1 MPVRTPRPDPSRPA
15 PDQSGFPPRNRSDV
29 ADVPGRAGGSAS
41 PDDRIEHPD
50 DGHEGATEDQVGD
63 RTGPGV
69 GYDQERRQ
77 VKDEGGVS

>member
-1 MPVRTPRPDPSRPA
+1 
-15 PDQSGFPPRNRSDV
+15 
-29 ADVPGRAGGSAS
+29 VPGEAGGSTS
-41 PDDRIEHPD
+41 PDDRNARPD

>member
-1 MPVRTPRPDPSRPA
+1 MPKHTPRPDPSRPG
-15 PDQSGFPPRNRSDV
+15 PSQSGLQPRNRSDV
-29 ADVPGRAGGSAS
+29 ADVPNQAGGSTS
-41 PDDRIEHPD
+41 PNERPE

-77 VKDEGGVS
+77 EKDEGGVS